1 MRPKFKEGDSVR
13 FTGGTYVIQ
22 DVGKRIEY
30 DMNGRIGTIKSVSKE
45 LSAPYPIMRVTF
57 DIVYSYRVEVEIEGV
72 KRQVYAKESELE
84 LGRIATPFTS
94 MLASADR
101 IVRNARLNSILD
113 KTYKDLE
120 SYLSK
125 VKTEVDN
132 AIVGVVWENGR
143 LVVKNNQDY
152 ATMPKKDEEKK
163 PESKMS
169 KDRCIKLLER
179 FRAER
184 EKLER
189 GRKFELRLRNSVVD
203 EALERAIELLK
214 SENL

>member
-57 DIVYSYRVEVEIEGV
+57 DVVYSYRVEVEIEGE

-84 LGRIATPFTS
+84 PGRIATPFTS
-94 MLASADR
+94 MVASADR
-101 IVRNARLNSILD
+101 IFRNARLNSILD

-143 LVVKNNQDY
+143 LVVKNNHDY
-152 ATMPKKDEEKK
+152 ATMPKEKK

-184 EKLER
+184 EKLAR

>member
-57 DIVYSYRVEVEIEGV
+57 DVVYSYSVEVEIEGV

-84 LGRIATPFTS
+84 PGRIATPFSS
-94 MLASADR
+94 MVDSMNRLAMNVCLSS
-101 IVRNARLNSILD
+101 IVD
-113 KTYKDLE
+113 KACKDIE
-120 SYLSK
+120 ECIK
-125 VKTEVDN
+125 RFNGNV
-132 AIVGVVWENGR
+132 VGVEVGNGR
-143 LVVKNNQDY
+143 LVIKNNQDY

-184 EKLER
+184 EKLAR